1 MTEQI
6 AIADWAALDEFL
18 TLKPETSD
26 LTDFVGAIVDNDALA
41 TLQRRCTGKG
51 WTLHA
56 RPTDDKWYITG
67 IHAKRELGKLIAGAP
82 KTEGHYHY
90 TIRYGTPLYRA
101 ESADYK
107 TWLWQQMRA
116 GNTDVMQVLH
126 EIMNGVYVG
135 CDVYIDGPNAAGVVA
150 AAGYLLNQYKG
161 DNLPILAEVC
171 KVAA

>member
-26 LTDFVGAIVDNDALA
+26 ITDFVGAIVDAPSLAILQKRCNAL
-41 TLQRRCTGKG
+41 G

-56 RPTDDKWYITG
+56 RPADTKWYITG
-67 IHAKRELGKLIAGAP
+67 VHAQRVLGKLIAGAP

-107 TWLWQQMRA
+107 TWLWKQMQA
-116 GNTDVMQVLH
+116 GNADIMQTLH

-135 CDVYIDGPNAAGVVA
+135 CDVYVDGPNAAGIVA

-161 DNLPILAEVC
+161 DKLPILAEVK
-171 KVAA
+171 KVPA

>member
-26 LTDFVGAIVDNDALA
+26 ITDFVGAIVDNQALA
-41 TLQRRCTGKG
+41 ILQKRCNALG

-56 RPTDDKWYITG
+56 RPADTKWYIAG
-67 IHAKRELGKLIAGAP
+67 VQAKRELGKLIAGAP
-82 KTEGHYHY
+82 KSEGRYHY

-107 TWLWQQMRA
+107 TWLWQQMKA
-116 GNTDVMQVLH
+116 GNADIMQALH

-135 CDVYIDGPNAAGVVA
+135 CDVYVDGPNADGIVA

-161 DNLPILAEVC
+161 DKLPILAEAK